1 MVNSGGNYK
10 ETEKDM
16 NSNLQDILYS
26 DERPGLIDPIELQ
39 QSDVQGIEIIPLC
52 LLGIF
57 NPMGPTLVALNLI
70 IKDDAPSGAIL
81 YSSLNPF
88 AQTRLLTARTPS
100 DPAGLFEL
108 FENLYRVGNENILGG
123 LPDFVFPSM
132 DNEDFADAVVSMLFG
147 LVSSTPLR
155 DPLSKTNRDYRNHW
169 RDAWSRIPSMEE
181 MMRQARSGKNQE
193 AVIGEPDPD
202 DFDEWVS
209 IVTDMEHITGELG
222 AIIQAWGGSIQ
233 MAGGLP
239 HMPLEE
245 VANELDALG
254 FPYLQGVL

>member
-1 MVNSGGNYK
+1 MISRL
-10 ETEKDM
+10 D
-16 NSNLQDILYS
+16 DILYS
-26 DERPGLIDPIELQ
+26 DEQPGLIDPIEL
-39 QSDVQGIEIIPLC
+39 SPDDVRGIEIVPLC
-52 LLGIF
+52 LIGIF
-57 NPMGPTLVALNLI
+57 NPMGPTLIALNLI

-81 YSSLNPF
+81 YTSLNPF
-88 AQTRLLTARTPS
+88 AQTRLLVARAPS
-100 DPAGLFEL
+100 DPVGLFEL
-108 FENLYRVGNENILGG
+108 FEDLYRVGDENILGG

-132 DNEDFADAVVSMLFG
+132 DNEDFSDSVANMLFG

-155 DPLSKTNRDYRNHW
+155 DSLSKINQDYRKHW

-181 MMRQARSGKNQE
+181 MMRQAVSGQNKE
-193 AVIGEPDPD
+193 PVTAEPDPD
-202 DFDEWVS
+202 DFEEWVS

-222 AIIQAWGGSIQ
+222 AITQAWGGSIR

-254 FPYLQGVL
+254 FPYLKGLE